1 MHQML
6 QGFIR
11 DTVSKDSKIKLDETK
26 PLYIIEFGA
35 GPGKFTFH
43 LLHVS
48 DHIILLSHDI
58 ITTTCK

>member
-1 MHQML
+1 MRFSNICKLL

-11 DTVSKDSKIKLDETK
+11 DTVRKDSKIKLDESK

-43 LLHVS
+43 LLHVKTKIFLY
-48 DHIILLSHDI
+48 HEHY
-58 ITTTCK
+58 K

>member
-1 MHQML
+1 ML

-48 DHIILLSHDI
+48 GHIFLFSHEI
-58 ITTTCK
+58 INFTCN